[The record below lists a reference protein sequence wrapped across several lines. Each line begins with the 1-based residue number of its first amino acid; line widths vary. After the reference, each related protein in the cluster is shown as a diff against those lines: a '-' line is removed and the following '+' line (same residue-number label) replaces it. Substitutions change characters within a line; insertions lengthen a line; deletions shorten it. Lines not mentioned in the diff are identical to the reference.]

1 VRRML
6 ALLVVGLLAAS
17 LAAPAAAVA
26 KPGSAVRVVPPA
38 NSPDDTAAIQAAL
51 DWCVTQGPGC
61 TVQLQAGT
69 YRISQLVT
77 YNFRGTFRG
86 AGKDRTIV
94 EALPNLHVDTA
105 EATCKP
111 NLTDCR
117 WPSLIIFVDG
127 DIQVT
132 DLAVQVPATYG
143 SATLPYLFHDR
154 MRTHLFDA
162 LRFMGTERTDVAID
176 RVAVE
181 GAADGAATSI
191 YGFNLVN
198 GILYAGEL
206 PRSATP
212 LDLHVLTGSFVVRN
226 SSFASMLDGVGQG
239 GFVSSS
245 RVTIG
250 GSPSAG
256 NRFEDVLAGIDLE
269 TAEGSTFDVSY
280 NVSSAA
286 WDSMW
291 VVPWAPE
298 FVPTSP
304 SQYLIH
310 DNTFLTS
317 SDAAEWAQGILLWDD
332 PANPWIHAKIW
343 HNKIQLRAPLG
354 EGIDAT
360 YTTDT
365 EIRGNTITGAGEYAA
380 IALWGA
386 TRGAVIANDVSGL
399 TTDPD
404 VGFAQIY
411 LDPESADSHVVCGGP
426 GVTVLDEGTGNKVT
440 GCGSLNFKGGGH
452 HGVAPACSS
461 RGCTPSLNDAR
472 TQRAARALRAARIDR
487 P

>member
-1 VRRML
+1 ML
-6 ALLVVGLLAAS
+6 AWLVAGLLAAS

-26 KPGSAVRVVPPA
+26 KPGFAVRVVPPG
-38 NSPDDTAAIQAAL
+38 NLPDDTAAIQAAL
-51 DWCVTQGPGC
+51 DWCVAQGPGC

-69 YRISQLVT
+69 YYISQLVT
-77 YNFRGTFRG
+77 YNFRGVV
-86 AGKDRTIV
+86 AGSGRDRTIV
-94 EALPNLHVDTA
+94 EALPNLPVDTA

-127 DIQVT
+127 DIQVA
-132 DLAVQVPATYG
+132 DLAVQVPATDG
-143 SATLPYLFHDR
+143 SATLPYLFHGR

-162 LRFMGTERTDVAID
+162 LRFMGKERTNVTID

-181 GAADGAATSI
+181 GAADGADSSI

-212 LDLHVLTGSFVVRN
+212 LDLYVLSGSFVVRN

-256 NRFEDVLAGIDLE
+256 NRFGDVLAGIDLE
-269 TAEGSTFDVSY
+269 TAEGSSFDVSY

-298 FVPTSP
+298 FVPSSP

-310 DNTFLTS
+310 DNTFLTTP
-317 SDAAEWAQGILLWDD
+317 DAAEWAQGILLYDD

-343 HNKIQLRAPLG
+343 HNTIQLGAPLG
-354 EGIDAT
+354 EGIAAT
-360 YTTDT
+360 YTTGT
-365 EIRGNTITGAGEYAA
+365 EIKGNTITGAGGYDA
-380 IALWGA
+380 ISLWGA
-386 TRGAVIANDVSGL
+386 TRGTVIANDVSGF
-399 TTDPD
+399 TADPD
-404 VGFAQIY
+404 VGFAAVY
-411 LDPESADSHVVCGGP
+411 LDPESTDNHVVCAGP
-426 GVTVLDEGTGNKVT
+426 GVTVLDRGTGNDVT
-440 GCGSLNFKGGGH
+440 GCGSSNSRSGGRQGI
-452 HGVAPACSS
+452 AP
-461 RGCTPSLNDAR
+461 GQLKPGLH
-472 TQRAARALRAARIDR
+472 

>member
-1 VRRML
+1 MRRML
-6 ALLVVGLLAAS
+6 ALFAAGLLAAS

-26 KPGSAVRVVPPA
+26 KPGSAVRVVPPG
-38 NSPDDTAAIQAAL
+38 NLRDDTAAIQAAL
-51 DWCVTQGPGC
+51 DWCVTQGPRC

-69 YRISQLVT
+69 YHISQLVT
-77 YNFRGTFRG
+77 YKFRGTFAG
-86 AGKDRTIV
+86 SGKDRTIV
-94 EALPNLHVDTA
+94 EALPNLPVDTA

-117 WPSLIIFVDG
+117 WPSLVIFVDG
-127 DIQVT
+127 DIHVS
-132 DLAVQVPATYG
+132 DLAVQVPATDG
-143 SATLPYLFHDR
+143 SATLPYRFHGR
-154 MRTHLFDA
+154 TRTHLFDA

-181 GAADGAATSI
+181 GAADGADSSI

-212 LDLHVLTGSFVVRN
+212 LDLYVLSGSFVVRN

-256 NRFEDVLAGIDLE
+256 NRFGDVLAGIDLE

-298 FVPTSP
+298 FVPNSP

-310 DNTFLTS
+310 DNTFLTT
-317 SDAAEWAQGILLWDD
+317 SDAAEWAQGILLYDD
-332 PANPWIHAKIW
+332 PSNPWIQAKIW
-343 HNKIQLRAPLG
+343 HNTIQLGAPLG

-360 YTTDT
+360 YTTGT
-365 EIRGNTITGAGEYAA
+365 EIKGNTITGAGEYAA

-386 TRGAVIANDVSGL
+386 SRGAVIANDVSGL

-411 LDPESADSHVVCGGP
+411 LDPESVDNHVVCGGP
-426 GVTVLDEGTGNKVT
+426 GVTVLDQGTGNKVS
-440 GCGSLNFKGGGH
+440 GCGRSNSMGGGH
-452 HGVAPACSS
+452 HGHAWGQLKP
-461 RGCTPSLNDAR
+461 RLHP
-472 TQRAARALRAARIDR
+472 
-487 P
+487 